1 MAQTCSAPV
10 APTEHVAAPDV
21 HVDSAPGL
29 NSGGSW
35 MGDIY
40 GAILGRISSQKVW
53 KMVGD
58 IILKKM
64 LLIFV
69 EGYPRLPVMPSNVLR
84 QPQAAVRVWPSTNGN
99 GRKVCPN
106 KTCKARVAGRVKAQ
120 PVLQLYIRLGVWLH
134 PCQYYRPS
142 SDMPAVRHEFLSIY
156 QMAWVK
162 SGKDEQGRR
171 LLVTTMLHPSMKIL
185 VPHRIHRC
193 ERWRTAVWGST
204 GRVVPPKAGLSHPGM
219 PRQAASCRGAVEA
232 QNWANLVS
240 GWPWL
245 P

>member
-1 MAQTCSAPV
+1 MWLPRMSMSTLHLGWTLVGVEWAIFMRYFGENIQPKSVENGWGYHLEKNVVDICWRVSKGYQSCLATFLDSRKQQYGFDLQQMAMDERCVPIRPAKPEWLV
-10 APTEHVAAPDV
+10 
-21 HVDSAPGL
+21 
-29 NSGGSW
+29 GS
-35 MGDIY
+35 
-40 GAILGRISSQKVW
+40 
-53 KMVGD
+53 
-58 IILKKM
+58 
-64 LLIFV
+64 
-69 EGYPRLPVMPSNVLR
+69 
-84 QPQAAVRVWPSTNGN
+84 
-99 GRKVCPN
+99 
-106 KTCKARVAGRVKAQ
+106 KAQ